1 MGRLAGGVAHD
12 FNNLLGV
19 ILNYVTLIEK
29 QQLADQVRHDVAQMR
44 EATERGA
51 ALTQQLLTFA
61 RREPARTELI
71 DVGEV
76 VRSVATLLER
86 TLGPA
91 ITLELNLSPEPL
103 HVLLDRQ
110 QLDQV
115 VVNLAINSR
124 DAMPRGGHLVVSTAW
139 ESDDE
144 LPLLLRIRD
153 TGTGMSPDVVARVF
167 EPFFTTKPRGQGT
180 GLGLS
185 TVYGIVSRAGGRI
198 SIDSLPGEG
207 TTFNI
212 RLPASKVAA
221 SETVRT
227 DVTSSEV
234 SHRNARILLVDDDL
248 ALRDATRRT
257 LRDAGYDVRVASDGR
272 EALDVLADLSFG
284 VDVVVSDVVMP
295 RLTGTELAEHLRQHA
310 PRLPLVLMTGHDSA
324 SQPFAATVLLKP
336 VDGEKLLMAV
346 EEALRDR

>member
-51 ALTQQLLTFA
+51 ALTRQLLTFA

-115 VVNLAINSR
+115 VVGGF
-124 DAMPRGGHLVVSTAW
+124 RG
-139 ESDDE
+139 
-144 LPLLLRIRD
+144 
-153 TGTGMSPDVVARVF
+153 
-167 EPFFTTKPRGQGT
+167 
-180 GLGLS
+180 
-185 TVYGIVSRAGGRI
+185 
-198 SIDSLPGEG
+198 
-207 TTFNI
+207 
-212 RLPASKVAA
+212 
-221 SETVRT
+221 
-227 DVTSSEV
+227 
-234 SHRNARILLVDDDL
+234 
-248 ALRDATRRT
+248 
-257 LRDAGYDVRVASDGR
+257 
-272 EALDVLADLSFG
+272 
-284 VDVVVSDVVMP
+284 
-295 RLTGTELAEHLRQHA
+295 
-310 PRLPLVLMTGHDSA
+310 SA
-324 SQPFAATVLLKP
+324 QRSVSQP
-336 VDGEKLLMAV
+336 
-346 EEALRDR
+346 